1 MTRRHPDTGQQWWV
15 VLGLF
20 SVTSLIETMG
30 VSQITAF
37 LPLDL
42 QVMGVSAAA
51 IPRFVGLLNA
61 LVFVFGLP
69 LVPLWGVLADKYSR
83 KLIITRSAIVEAIV
97 FAAIAA
103 SRHPAQ
109 LAVSLLLV
117 GFQLGNTGV
126 MLAAIRDVTPQARL
140 GTAMAVFGASSSVG
154 FAAGPAMGG
163 LLLDRAHTPLAAV
176 FAVSSALSIASAI
189 MLGAWLR
196 EVRPRVVPTGA
207 VLSLAR
213 SALGGLFTD
222 RSTRHLFGLF
232 GCMML
237 ARQMSSPFL
246 PLLVEQVH
254 GNSAALASAIALV
267 VVAPALVGGIV
278 SPVAG
283 AIGDRVGFRPVL
295 VAALTG
301 AAAMLVAMPAMSTVT
316 WLAVANGLAAT
327 CYAAVVAVILK
338 LKALTVPP
346 DRRSATLNLIYLPLY
361 LAGIAGP
368 AAGALLGVLGLG
380 AIYDAA
386 ALVVA
391 LAVALEFGAAARHY
405 RRRAA

>member
-267 VVAPALVGGIV
+267 VGAPALVGGIV

-327 CYAAVVAVILK
+327 CYAAVGAMIYGL
-338 LKALTVPP
+338 LALTVPP

>member
-126 MLAAIRDVTPQARL
+126 MLAAI
-140 GTAMAVFGASSSVG
+140 
-154 FAAGPAMGG
+154 AAK
-163 LLLDRAHTPLAAV
+163 T
-176 FAVSSALSIASAI
+176 IAS
-189 MLGAWLR
+189 
-196 EVRPRVVPTGA
+196 T
-207 VLSLAR
+207 
-213 SALGGLFTD
+213 
-222 RSTRHLFGLF
+222 
-232 GCMML
+232 
-237 ARQMSSPFL
+237 
-246 PLLVEQVH
+246 
-254 GNSAALASAIALV
+254 IAL
-267 VVAPALVGGIV
+267 
-278 SPVAG
+278 
-283 AIGDRVGFRPVL
+283 RV
-295 VAALTG
+295 
-301 AAAMLVAMPAMSTVT
+301 MMS
-316 WLAVANGLAAT
+316 
-327 CYAAVVAVILK
+327 
-338 LKALTVPP
+338 
-346 DRRSATLNLIYLPLY
+346 
-361 LAGIAGP
+361 
-368 AAGALLGVLGLG
+368 
-380 AIYDAA
+380 
-386 ALVVA
+386 
-391 LAVALEFGAAARHY
+391 
-405 RRRAA
+405 